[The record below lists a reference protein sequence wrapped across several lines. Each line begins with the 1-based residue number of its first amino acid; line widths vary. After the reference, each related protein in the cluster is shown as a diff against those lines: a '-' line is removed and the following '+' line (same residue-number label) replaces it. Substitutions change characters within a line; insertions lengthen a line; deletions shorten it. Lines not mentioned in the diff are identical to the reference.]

1 MTQRFVHRP
10 CGSSYTRGTSTRMAC
25 CTGWA
30 PVRANCR
37 PAMLSGSETCHES
50 LRLSAWTRLSLLCM
64 DDVITNLCNGCTG
77 GAERRRR
84 PYRNPAKD
92 GLVGVVASHGVSK
105 STAHW
110 MFVGR
115 SNARAYIDCR
125 HPGTWL
131 AIDLRRHALRP
142 TRYSLRAGP
151 VDAEAF
157 RLRNWQLQG
166 SSDGMEWVASTKRLL
181 LGH

>member
-1 MTQRFVHRP
+1 
-10 CGSSYTRGTSTRMAC
+10 
-25 CTGWA
+25 
-30 PVRANCR
+30 
-37 PAMLSGSETCHES
+37 
-50 LRLSAWTRLSLLCM
+50 M

>member
-1 MTQRFVHRP
+1 M
-10 CGSSYTRGTSTRMAC
+10 
-25 CTGWA
+25 
-30 PVRANCR
+30 
-37 PAMLSGSETCHES
+37 
-50 LRLSAWTRLSLLCM
+50 
-64 DDVITNLCNGCTG
+64 
-77 GAERRRR
+77 
-84 PYRNPAKD
+84 
-92 GLVGVVASHGVSK
+92 GVVASHGVSK